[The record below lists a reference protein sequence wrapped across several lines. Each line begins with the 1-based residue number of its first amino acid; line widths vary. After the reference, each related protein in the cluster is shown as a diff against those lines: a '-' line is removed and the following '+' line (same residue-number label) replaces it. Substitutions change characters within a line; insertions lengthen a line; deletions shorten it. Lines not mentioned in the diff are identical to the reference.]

1 MPALMEFLK
10 RKVIGKEMLKLA
22 RAAFEEFIHKD
33 KPKEKL
39 QKR

>member
-1 MPALMEFLK
+1 MPALMGVLK
-10 RKVIGKEMLKLA
+10 REVSGKDMLKLA
-22 RAAFEEFIHKD
+22 RAGFEEFISKD